1 MGINFLPK
9 KVIYITLRSLNYAL
23 YIIELSCLGNHTR
36 STHTHIY
43 IHKEGKIPT
52 ENFLYTLNL
61 QIEAN

>member
-1 MGINFLPK
+1 MGKKFLPK
-9 KVIYITLRSLNYAL
+9 KVIYFTLRSLNYAL
-23 YIIELSCLGNHTR
+23 YIIELSCLANHAH

-43 IHKEGKIPT
+43 IHKEGKIPI